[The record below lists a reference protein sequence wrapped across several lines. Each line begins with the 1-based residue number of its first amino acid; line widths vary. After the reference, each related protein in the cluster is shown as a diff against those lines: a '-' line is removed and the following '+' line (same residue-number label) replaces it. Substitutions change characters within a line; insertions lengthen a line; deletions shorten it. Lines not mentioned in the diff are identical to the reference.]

1 MVGLI
6 DIAPLTAEVV
16 IRGSSIA
23 VTGVNAKGVAML
35 LARFPE
41 LRALVTGREV
51 ALEAMFALGGEVVA
65 AVIAAG
71 TGAPGDVQAEKAAD
85 NLTLEEQADLLAAI
99 FRLTMPNGVG
109 PFVDRLTALGIGPS
123 GGGGSAMPA
132 PRSPRPSRN

>member
-51 ALEAMFALGGEVVA
+51 ALEAILALGGKVVA
-65 AVIAAG
+65 AIISAG
-71 TGAPGDVQAEKAAD
+71 TGTPGDMQAEKAAD

-99 FRLTMPNGVG
+99 FRMTMPNGIG
-109 PFVDRLTALGIGPS
+109 PFVEKLEALGIGP
-123 GGGGSAMPA
+123 GPAGGSATPG
-132 PRSPRPSRN
+132 PRSPKPSRN